1 MSRYLYA
8 FTTAT
13 GPQPLRESDF
23 DISYTVDW
31 DDDGTGRLDDF
42 RIEKIDGKL
51 LDKAESDRVTDHLAQ
66 YILAN
71 VQPSMIEAASV
82 EEGEREAERQDRRD
96 EARHERAG
104 ADQ

>member
-1 MSRYLYA
+1 MTRYLYA

-13 GPQPLRESDF
+13 GPLPLRESDF

-42 RIEKIDGKL
+42 SIEAIDGKL
-51 LDKAESDRVTDHLAQ
+51 LDKAESERVTAHLAQ
-66 YILAN
+66 YILTN
-71 VQPSMIEAASV
+71 VGPAMIEAASV

-96 EARHERAG
+96 EDAYERAW
-104 ADQ
+104 AE